1 MLDLNKADPNKQF
14 CESTIKKAKQQ
25 NTPKINYSLEKSP
38 QQDGYIK
45 TNQKPKKKKNILTI
59 LTSAF
64 ALGAFGYAIYQGK
77 ENIKLK
83 NFINDRSKEIN
94 GLREALSKATNNSD
108 PSDIE
113 KFRQEYLEIAKKAQL
128 DFDPMVPPPQF
139 FMPDILKG
147 LNIVD
152 FTTCSSLKPHKHL
165 DGTMF
170 STEDFKRA
178 LTENGT
184 IKIEFPKS
192 QKIMPEICKDAQIS
206 PDLPDLGKAVSM
218 KQTIEYGVQINWSN
232 EKIARDILQN
242 FYDGH
247 GNTLDGVQ
255 MFMEKLPDGKTRIR
269 IEGKG
274 VYKHTQLENTGYSK
288 KSQNKANAGGFGEGA
303 KVLSNSLLASK
314 KTDNIKYGSS
324 NWILEYLPGETN
336 ADNFRMLMSR
346 TSLANQTLDGNFIEF
361 TTGDDDLVSS
371 IIDATNY
378 FSHSKNTDFS
388 ELDFFKG
395 NFGFSILDEKQ
406 QGNFYLT
413 QRFEYKLSGNW
424 DNKLEGIKIIFTE
437 KPDLEE
443 FKRIT
448 EGDFKIARDRLPVQ
462 PEEIRNLVHYFAH
475 KNMTDEEIVSAIK
488 STMKHW
494 NEIVDSKEQIAIG
507 EFLNGLV
514 NAAKGRKIGL
524 NIGNERIV
532 AATNTSDNVV
542 RTLKNYGYT
551 FAPKELA
558 EIGIP
563 KSEDIYSFLSVHKP
577 IQPNEV
583 EIKKLKLLEEAM
595 VETYK
600 KIQIALMNKLQKFT
614 ISFDPN
620 KKKELRYVLEEISN
634 PTTILDYLP
643 NFKKPLEW
651 YSISG
656 KTSEMSYNDIKNM
669 ANAFGINP
677 SGYLSQHKM
686 LDDIE
691 KLIETIGKENMSELF
706 EIPVS
711 ELEWSTFRKMDID
724 KLLKKIELLNQRFN
738 TNIDLKRYIDNYKL
752 CLNIVDLIN
761 TNAVPLSKAA
771 EFIPIK
777 LYSSDYKDALDAL
790 NDEETI
796 VLINKINKT
805 LQEQLQSLIKEGDE
819 KKITEFINSLWEHS
833 DKLDHESKEK
843 LITLRDYMLI
853 TQDDLR
859 KPRYLFDRHSE
870 IAENTLGEAI
880 VDMNNRIYNG
890 HWIDRTYFD
899 TAEFDELYAT
909 WLHEI
914 CHKGGGDGTSEFTYI
929 LTDLIKV
936 IASSNIGCE
945 EANKR
950 LRAIEEVY
958 NSLPKIIEV
967 A

>member
-1 MLDLNKADPNKQF
+1 MLDLNKADLNKQF
-14 CESTIKKAKQQ
+14 FESKVKNAKEQ
-25 NTPKINYSLEKSP
+25 NTPKTNNSLEKSP
-38 QQDGYIK
+38 QQDEYIK
-45 TNQKPKKKKNILTI
+45 ANQKPKKKKNILTI

-64 ALGAFGYAIYQGK
+64 ALGSLGYAIYKGK
-77 ENIKLK
+77 ENIELK
-83 NFINDRSKEIN
+83 NFINNKFKEISA
-94 GLREALSKATNNSD
+94 LKEALSKATNNSD
-108 PSDIE
+108 SSDIE

-128 DFDPMVPPPQF
+128 SFDPTSPPPQF
-139 FMPDILKG
+139 IMPDILKG
-147 LNIVD
+147 LNIINFAD
-152 FTTCSSLKPHKHL
+152 CSSLKPHKHL

-170 STEDFKRA
+170 STEDFKRG
-178 LTENGT
+178 LKENGS

-192 QKIMPEICKDAQIS
+192 EKIKPAICENAQIS
-206 PDLPDLGKAVSM
+206 SDLPDLGKAISM
-218 KQTIEYGVQINWSN
+218 KQTIEYGGQINWSN
-232 EKIARDILQN
+232 EKIARDIMQN

-274 VYKHTQLENTGYSK
+274 IYKHTQLENTGYSK
-288 KSQNKANAGGFGEGA
+288 KSENRANAGGFGEGA

-314 KTDNIKYGSS
+314 KTDNVKYGSS
-324 NWILEYLPGETN
+324 NWILEYLPGKAN
-336 ADNFRMLMSR
+336 ADDFRMLMSR
-346 TSLANQTLDGNFIEF
+346 TSLADQTLDGNFIEF
-361 TTGDDDLVSS
+361 TTSDDGLVNSL
-371 IIDATNY
+371 IDATNY

-388 ELDFFKG
+388 ELDFFKE
-395 NFGFSILDEKQ
+395 NFGFSILDKKQ

-413 QRFEYKLSGNW
+413 QRFEYKHSGNW
-424 DNKLEGIKIIFTE
+424 DNKLEGIKIVLTE
-437 KPDLEE
+437 KPDIEE
-443 FKRIT
+443 FKTIT
-448 EGDFKIARDRLPVQ
+448 GSDFKIARDRLPVQ
-462 PEEIRNLVHYFAH
+462 PDEIRNLVHYFAH

-494 NEIVDSKEQIAIG
+494 KEIVDSKEQIAIG

-514 NAAKGRKIGL
+514 NAAKGRGIGL

-542 RTLKNYGYT
+542 KTLKNYGYT

-563 KSEDIYSFLSVHKP
+563 KSEDVYKFLSVHKP

-600 KIQIALMNKLQKFT
+600 KIQIAFMDKLRKFT
-614 ISFDPN
+614 ISFNPN
-620 KKKELRYVLEEISN
+620 KKKELKFILEEISN
-634 PTTILDYLP
+634 PTTILHYLP
-643 NFKKPLEW
+643 NFKKTLEW
-651 YSISG
+651 YDINRETL
-656 KTSEMSYNDIKNM
+656 KMSYDDIKNV
-669 ANAFGINP
+669 ANAFGINLSDYLDQ
-677 SGYLSQHKM
+677 SGISS
-686 LDDIE
+686 DIL
-691 KLIETIGKENMSELF
+691 KLIEKIGKEKASELF

-711 ELEWSTFRKMDID
+711 EVNWSTFRKMNID

-738 TNIDLKRYIDNYKL
+738 ANIDLKKYINNSEL
-752 CLNIVDLIN
+752 CSNIVSLIN
-761 TNAVPLSKAA
+761 TNVVPLSKAS
-771 EFIPIK
+771 EIIPIK
-777 LYSSDYKDALDAL
+777 LHSWDFEDAIDAL

-796 VLINKINKT
+796 ELINKISKT

-819 KKITEFINSLWEHS
+819 KKITEFINSLCEHS
-833 DKLDHESKEK
+833 NKLDIESKEK
-843 LITLRDYMLI
+843 LRTLRDYMLI

-870 IAENTLGEAI
+870 IAKNTLGEAI
-880 VDMNNRIYNG
+880 VDMDNRIYNG

-914 CHKGGGDGTSEFTYI
+914 CHKGGGDGTPEFTYI

-936 IASSNIGCE
+936 ISSSNIGCE

-958 NSLPKIIEV
+958 NSLSNTID
-967 A
+967 AA